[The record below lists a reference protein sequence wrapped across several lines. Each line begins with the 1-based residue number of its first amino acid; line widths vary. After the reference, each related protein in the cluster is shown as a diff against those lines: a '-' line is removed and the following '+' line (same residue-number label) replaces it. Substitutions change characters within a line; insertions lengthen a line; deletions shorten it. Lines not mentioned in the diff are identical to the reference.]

1 MVLSSRAAHSIH
13 IFGAQ
18 QNREPLEKHWNQ
30 VAEMRRELFGN
41 ALLTALIVASPAP
54 LAASEDHSLRKAQD
68 VTVTILSSNLANGA
82 TVGEWGLSAFVEVD
96 GQCVLFD
103 AGRYPDTVLRNAGV
117 LGVDLSCV
125 TDVVLSHFHF
135 DHNTGLL
142 PLLRDLREKNPSAIQ
157 RVHVA
162 EGFFLRRQLPQG
174 DDYVDWNQMIAVRD
188 TLEAAGVEI
197 IEHSG
202 PTEILPSV
210 WVTGPVERVH
220 DEQEYGR
227 TRMLVDG
234 EWVQDYVPESQGL
247 SVLTDEGH
255 IVLLGCG
262 HSGVVNALEHVQAT
276 IEDAPIHALMGG
288 LHLFNASDEMLGWT
302 ADRLRSIRVE
312 HLMAGHCTGI
322 EPLLRLRIGLNL
334 NRRTAVVGAVG
345 SQFVLGEGIRAT
357 SIAM

>member
-1 MVLSSRAAHSIH
+1 MARPPES
-13 IFGAQ
+13 
-18 QNREPLEKHWNQ
+18 
-30 VAEMRRELFGN
+30 
-41 ALLTALIVASPAP
+41 ALLSAIGRLFDTHVRRGLRGGLCLILGLAALIEFATPA
-54 LAASEDHSLRKAQD
+54 SLRGGHPSGTDVVLNRRAED
-68 VTVTILSSNLANGA
+68 VTVTILSSNLASGA
-82 TVGEWGLSAFVEVD
+82 TVGEWGLSAFIQAD
-96 GQCVLFD
+96 GHCVLFD
-103 AGRYPDTVLRNAGV
+103 AGRYPDTVLRNAAA
-117 LGVDLSCV
+117 LKVDLSCV

-135 DHNTGLL
+135 DHNTGLI
-142 PLLRDLREKNPSAIQ
+142 PLLRDLRAKNPAAMR

-174 DDYVDWNQMIAVRD
+174 DSYVDWNQMIAVRD
-188 TLEAAGVEI
+188 TLEAAGVRI
-197 IEHSG
+197 IEYSG

-220 DEQEYGR
+220 DEQRYGGA
-227 TRMLVDG
+227 RMLVDG

-247 SVLTDEGH
+247 SVMTDEGH

-262 HSGVVNALEHVQAT
+262 HSGVVNALEHVQNT

-288 LHLFNASDEMLGWT
+288 LHLFDASDEMLGWT
-302 ADRLRSIRVE
+302 ADRLRAIGVD
-312 HLMAGHCTGI
+312 HLMAGHCTGV

-334 NRRTAVVGAVG
+334 SRRTAVVGAVG